1 MRFVSLLFATLLVTG
16 VPAAQPAESAHA
28 ARASP
33 ASEAWVW
40 PVSGPRVVLRAFVA
54 PSTAYGPGH
63 RGVDLNA
70 PAHGDEVVAVMSGIV
85 HFAGVVVD
93 RPVITI
99 RQGQVLATVEPV
111 DPLVTAGDVVQAGD
125 IIGVLQA
132 GHCARPCVHLGVR
145 VAGEYVS
152 PLLWLGGLQRAVL
165 LPMND
170 EASRGSASGAR
181 VCSAVGR
188 RQSFGAHVRVDLRG
202 SETRVAENL
211 LHRTQVGPTVEQVRR
226 GRVAQRVRTRRP

>member
-1 MRFVSLLFATLLVTG
+1 MRFASLMIVTLLVAG
-16 VPAAQPAESAHA
+16 VPAAQPAKSAHA
-28 ARASP
+28 LRAAA
-33 ASEAWVW
+33 ASEPWVW

-63 RGVDLNA
+63 RGVDLSA
-70 PAHGDEVVAVMSGIV
+70 RDHGTAVVAVLSGVV

-111 DPLVTAGDVVQAGD
+111 EPLVAAGDVVRAGD
-125 IIGVLQA
+125 TIGVLLP
-132 GHCARPCVHLGVR
+132 GHCAGACVHLGVR

-165 LPMND
+165 LPLN
-170 EASRGSASGAR
+170 E
-181 VCSAVGR
+181 R
-188 RQSFGAHVRVDLRG
+188 R
-202 SETRVAENL
+202 
-211 LHRTQVGPTVEQVRR
+211 
-226 GRVAQRVRTRRP
+226 